1 MARTQENVQPFSAR
15 SSVDQKKKQQQQ
27 QFITSSFSTA
37 SHRSIT
43 SPTGTSSPSR
53 NSPLLSPS
61 RFGSTSSL
69 QATPE
74 SLHPLSNTH
83 MSLSTPLSLTDVS
96 QALASVSTS
105 TFPPVPSA
113 NSESG
118 SAMSKSPGLIRRI
131 SRGAQNRLTRRRPSA
146 ASTRDHSCGPVTM
159 RRRSDSRTTQPPD
172 DSQDVSELE
181 LDDEVAVD
189 EVPEGASQE
198 NLCLTQHNNTCKRA
212 TDVSLLPVYGAALT
226 LPWVLQQ
233 GTPLTKV
240 TRKKRKVKNF
250 RLDFESAKI
259 YWDPSNQSKQL
270 YIDDVRELRLGED
283 ARHYREEFQIPDTL
297 AGRWFSI
304 IYSDPDRS
312 KGRSIKAMHLIA
324 PDDYIFHLWTTTLEE
339 ISRNRIAFMT
349 GLAASGEESTKA
361 LWTKEMNRKFS
372 NRSRSER
379 EEKVDLS
386 DVKRICRNMHINNSD
401 DAIRLHFGRVD
412 EESKGHLTYAEF
424 ERFVTWLKERKD
436 VKKIFHDSSPG
447 AVSKGEMDLYDFLR
461 FLEFTQKVDVRNSIE
476 KWIAVFEKYARGS
489 RKSNRN
495 GQHVVSAQHSPD
507 GSMITMSLAAFQAFL
522 ASPENSATLGDVPPS
537 LKLDRPLNEYF
548 VYSSHNTYLLGRQVA
563 GESSTEAYISALQ
576 KGCRCIEIDCWD
588 GADGRPTVVHGRTL
602 TSAVLFADCVS
613 VISKYAFVSSPYPL
627 IISLEVHCNPEQQ
640 IAMVDI
646 MKKYFAD
653 KLVLELLDSSSRT
666 LPSPEELKGRI
677 LIKVKAPMET
687 EEAWGSIDWAG
698 NGKGNQLLHK
708 SSLGNGIGS
717 GNSSRHNSNNNNN
730 NLIHAHTRQRSHS
743 SPFSRPTRLDTSLVM
758 TTSPIVQSP
767 ASTSPSDAAIS
778 SWGDSRTR
786 GSTTPD
792 TTVQL
797 SSSADESDEPVVAES
812 VTTLERKEKRKK
824 SNIIRLLGDLGVYTC
839 GIKYSGFRS
848 LDANTFNHIFS
859 FNERTLDNLYNKDGE
874 TRALFEKHNRNHL
887 MRVYPH
893 GFRIN
898 SGNFNPI
905 SYWRR
910 GVQMAAM
917 NLQTFD
923 VGVQLNEAMFAAGAD
938 RTGYVLKPMELREAP
953 VRMGG
958 AMAST
963 ASAATL
969 IERSPVCKSEKK
981 TIKLDIDIVSAQQI
995 PKPRDLDKDADLN
1008 PYVEF
1013 EVFTADDRAQT
1024 STTASIT
1031 SNTLTSNN
1039 TQATTISATTGNLGS
1054 TSAMTTT
1061 TTTAGSFEGV
1071 SNNNTIN
1078 SNCGGSSNNA
1088 KDNSNTIRK
1097 GGPAFRRRTR
1107 IIRHN
1112 GFDPLF
1118 GENISVTIEAHH
1130 PSLIFL
1136 RWSVYNAPDGVST
1149 SSTLPSNP
1157 STSASSSRLS
1167 AASSASSQGQPLA
1180 TFTAKLD
1187 SLQQGY
1193 RHLPLFNAIGE
1204 QYLFSTLF
1212 VRIGKSDLCSFDGS
1226 VCSTATTSIASIA
1239 PASAASVTSSNG
1251 SSTMTTPS
1259 ISSIIGSAAMGRR
1272 RSGSGSSTGTGV
1284 SGVTSVNGFAAE
1296 GITSSASTTSF
1307 ALQSVLEET
1316 IPHSQLDDGRS
1327 QNFFGIRRLLSRQP
1341 SDRKKKEREKDMV
1354 VRKQ

>member
-1 MARTQENVQPFSAR
+1 MARTKENVQSLSAR
-15 SSVDQKKKQQQQ
+15 SSFSQKKKKQQQQ
-27 QFITSSFSTA
+27 QQLTSSLSTT
-37 SHRSIT
+37 SHGST
-43 SPTGTSSPSR
+43 TTPTAASSPSR

-69 QATPE
+69 QGTPE

-83 MSLSTPLSLTDVS
+83 MGLSTPLSLTDVT

-105 TFPPVPSA
+105 TFPPASSA

-118 SAMSKSPGLIRRI
+118 GGSATSKSPGLIRRI
-131 SRGAQNRLTRRRPSA
+131 SRGAQSRLARRRLSA

-181 LDDEVAVD
+181 LDDEVVVD
-189 EVPEGASQE
+189 EAPEGASQE
-198 NLCLTQHNNTCKRA
+198 NLGSTHHHQNIINNTCRRA
-212 TDVSLLPVYGAALT
+212 TDVSSTLPVYGAAPT

-240 TRKKRKVKNF
+240 TRKKKKVKNF

-259 YWDPSNQSKQL
+259 YWDPSNQNKQL
-270 YIDDVRELRLGED
+270 YIDDVRELRLGDD
-283 ARHYREEFQIPDTL
+283 ARHYREEFQIPDIH

-324 PDDYIFHLWTTTLEE
+324 PDDYVFHLWTTTLEE

-349 GLAASGEESTKA
+349 GLAASGEESTRA

-372 NRSRSER
+372 NRSRHDR
-379 EEKVDLS
+379 DEKVDLA
-386 DVKRICRNMHINNSD
+386 DVKRICRSMHINNSD

-412 EESKGHLTYAEF
+412 EGSKGYLKYVEF

-436 VKKIFHDSSPG
+436 VKKIFQESSSG
-447 AVSKGEMDLYDFLR
+447 AASKGEMDLYDFLR
-461 FLEFTQKVDVRNSIE
+461 FLELTQKVDVRNSIE
-476 KWIAVFEKYARGS
+476 TWIAVFEKYARGS
-489 RKSNRN
+489 RKTSRN
-495 GQHVVSAQHSPD
+495 GQQVVSAQQSPD
-507 GSMITMSLAAFQAFL
+507 GNMVTMSLAAFQSFL
-522 ASPENSATLGDVPPS
+522 ASPDNSATIGDVPPS

-640 IAMVDI
+640 LAMVEI

-653 KLVLELLDSSSRT
+653 KLVLEALDASSRT

-677 LIKVKAPMET
+677 LIKVKAPMEA
-687 EEAWGSIDWAG
+687 EETWGSIDWAG
-698 NGKGNQLLHK
+698 NGNGNQLKHK
-708 SSLGNGIGS
+708 CSMGNGVGS
-717 GNSSRHNSNNNNN
+717 GSNSRHNSNSNNSTNP
-730 NLIHAHTRQRSHS
+730 IHTHTRQRSQS
-743 SPFSRPTRLDTSLVM
+743 SPFSRPIRLDTSFAM
-758 TTSPIVQSP
+758 TGSSIVQSP

-778 SWGDSRTR
+778 SWGESRTR

-792 TTVQL
+792 TNIQL
-797 SSSADESDEPVVAES
+797 SSSADESDEPAVAES
-812 VTTLERKEKRKK
+812 VATLERKEKRKK
-824 SNIIRLLGDLGVYTC
+824 SNIIRPLGDLGIYTC

-848 LDANTFNHIFS
+848 SDANTFNHIFS

-874 TRALFEKHNRNHL
+874 TTTLFEEHNRNHL

-893 GFRIN
+893 GFRIS

-923 VGVQLNEAMFAAGAD
+923 VGVQLNEAMFAVGAD
-938 RTGYVLKPMELREAP
+938 RTGYVLKPKELREAP
-953 VRMGG
+953 SRMDSVV
-958 AMAST
+958 ASNT
-963 ASAATL
+963 SARASV
-969 IERSPVCKSEKK
+969 ERSHVCRSKRK

-1013 EVFTADDRAQT
+1013 EVFTADDKTQAT
-1024 STTASIT
+1024 ATASVT
-1031 SNTLTSNN
+1031 SNTLTSGNGTATSVN
-1039 TQATTISATTGNLGS
+1039 TGSSGS
-1054 TSAMTTT
+1054 TSSMT
-1061 TTTAGSFEGV
+1061 AVGIAEGYGSNSNTV
-1071 SNNNTIN
+1071 SN
-1078 SNCGGSSNNA
+1078 SGGSSSSTNT
-1088 KDNSNTIRK
+1088 KDNSNTTRK
-1097 GGPAFRRRTR
+1097 GGPAFRKRTR
-1107 IIRHN
+1107 IIRRN

-1118 GENISVTIEAHH
+1118 GESISVTIEAHH

-1136 RWSVYNAPDGVST
+1136 RWSVYNAPDGAPT
-1149 SSTLPSNP
+1149 SSTLSSNS
-1157 STSASSSRLS
+1157 STSASASLLS
-1167 AASSASSQGQPLA
+1167 AASNASSQGQPLA

-1193 RHLPLFNAIGE
+1193 RHLPLYNAVGE

-1212 VRIGKSDLCSFDGS
+1212 VRIGKSDLSSFDSAVNSTGLAPS
-1226 VCSTATTSIASIA
+1226 SNCS
-1239 PASAASVTSSNG
+1239 PSVTA
-1251 SSTMTTPS
+1251 PS

-1272 RSGSGSSTGTGV
+1272 RSGSGSSTGTGA
-1284 SGVTSVNGFAAE
+1284 SGVTSVNGIAGE
-1296 GITSSASTTSF
+1296 GISTSASTTSF
-1307 ALQSVLEET
+1307 TLQSVLEET
-1316 IPHSQLDDGRS
+1316 LPSSQFDDGRS

-1341 SDRKKKEREKDMV
+1341 SDRKKKEKETGL
-1354 VRKQ
+1354 RKQ